1 MNHRRQQ
8 RPRFLL
14 ALMET
19 CLAACLLI
27 PLSGHVADPAPTQGM
42 PALAIY
48 EISGKIQQLDVAKNR
63 LIVGDWTLKL
73 APGTKVYSTSGTRSS
88 TRALKPG
95 MRIGCVT
102 RTQPD
107 SGASIASEI
116 WILGQ

>member
-1 MNHRRQQ
+1 MNHCKQQ

-14 ALMET
+14 VL
-19 CLAACLLI
+19 LAACLFA
-27 PLSGHVADPAPTQGM
+27 PFSGQAAEQMPTQGM
-42 PALAIY
+42 PALRIY
-48 EISGKIQQLDVAKNR
+48 EVSGKIQQLDLAKNQ

-73 APGTKVYSTSGTRSS
+73 APGTKVYSTRGTSSS